1 MTKAATLIAV
11 ALLIA
16 VGVARG
22 QSLEEIQAKAIRG
35 DAEAQF
41 SLGVIYYRGMG
52 VPQNFSLSTRWFRES
67 ADQGYAIS
75 QSFLSMNYFLGRGV
89 KRDPTESYI
98 WAILAKAGLSKID
111 DALAMEATLLTDDLI
126 DLLYQEMTIVQV
138 QRAQDL
144 ALVRFNRIESR
155 RAQN

>member
-67 ADQGYAIS
+67 ADQGYALS
-75 QSFLSMNYFLGRGV
+75 QSFLSMCYFYGRGV

-111 DALAMEATLLTDDLI
+111 DALTRELTLLSDDLI
-126 DLLYQEMTIVQV
+126 DALYQEMTIVQV
-138 QRAQDL
+138 KMAQDL
-144 ALVRFNRIESR
+144 ALVRYNRIKAR
-155 RAQN
+155 KAQN

>member
-1 MTKAATLIAV
+1 M
-11 ALLIA
+11 
-16 VGVARG
+16 
-22 QSLEEIQAKAIRG
+22 
-35 DAEAQF
+35 
-41 SLGVIYYRGMG
+41 
-52 VPQNFSLSTRWFRES
+52 
-67 ADQGYAIS
+67 
-75 QSFLSMNYFLGRGV
+75 
-89 KRDPTESYI
+89 

-111 DALAMEATLLTDDLI
+111 GALAMEATLLTDDLI